1 MITKKIDLNDYG
13 VCTLCDGRRFLYL
26 TCPGTSM
33 PVLSIESYREDL
45 TNKSDKNKEG
55 INMREIKPGDKI
67 RVISDKGESPLYSK
81 IVGKTYIV
89 EDIKKGW
96 GEEYVILENNP
107 YMPYLYNCELVEK
120 KEKQFTMSDLEDG
133 DIVTHRNGKKSI
145 VKKKKYFLPFECNA
159 ISLDVFNEDL
169 TSKLSNSDDIMKI
182 ERPTLLY
189 SRNEQT
195 EMTLEEIC
203 KELGRDI
210 KIVKE
215 H

>member
-1 MITKKIDLNDYG
+1 
-13 VCTLCDGRRFLYL
+13 
-26 TCPGTSM
+26 
-33 PVLSIESYREDL
+33 
-45 TNKSDKNKEG
+45 
-55 INMREIKPGDKI
+55 MREIKPGDKI
-67 RVISDKGESPLYSK
+67 KVIGMKGEISSYSE
-81 IVGKTYIV
+81 IVGNIYVV
-89 EDIKKGW
+89 EDIDCECDGT
-96 GEEYVILENNP
+96 EFVYLENCKFT
-107 YMPYLYNCELVEK
+107 PYLHNCELVDE

-133 DIVTHRNGKKSI
+133 DIVTHRNGEKSI

>member
-1 MITKKIDLNDYG
+1 
-13 VCTLCDGRRFLYL
+13 
-26 TCPGTSM
+26 
-33 PVLSIESYREDL
+33 
-45 TNKSDKNKEG
+45 
-55 INMREIKPGDKI
+55 MREIKPGDKI
-67 RVISDKGESPLYSK
+67 KIISVRGEIFNYLD
-81 IVGKTYIV
+81 IIGNIYIV
-89 EDIKKGW
+89 EEIRETSDGGKCAKLKDCIW
-96 GEEYVILENNP
+96 
-107 YMPYLYNCELVEK
+107 MPYLHNCELVDE